1 MRFLSDVIGRC
12 PASVAGSCEQ
22 VTQPKGSTKE
32 EGDFPTIND
41 YQPLELANFLLDS
54 SSHLVSRWLPLDA
67 RTGPH
72 QDKCVQE
79 VGLDASRRE
88 GGVIRLKEHDAHN
101 VITDVSLTLELQEQS
116 GMPEHEM

>member
-1 MRFLSDVIGRC
+1 MG
-12 PASVAGSCEQ
+12 
-22 VTQPKGSTKE
+22 
-32 EGDFPTIND
+32 
-41 YQPLELANFLLDS
+41 NFLQGLIDS